1 MREINESYQKH
12 SQANDKFYE
21 LHKRFARLTQFVAK
35 GTVISYTGYSSLMV
49 LVQPTIGSYFALGHL
64 TPCMQVYFIG
74 VREYSDFL
82 MNILIVYNL
91 LMCLFMQHWPI
102 SHYYRPYLRTLWKSM
117 SASWKRIDWVR
128 AIFWRDTKR
137 LFCWIA
143 NILSNIFFICIFGSA
158 RDLRLKVSPKKF

>member
-91 LMCLFMQHWPI
+91 LMFVIIFINYCAVDLLI
-102 SHYYRPYLRTLWKSM
+102 YATL
-117 SASWKRIDWVR
+117 
-128 AIFWRDTKR
+128 
-137 LFCWIA
+137 A
-143 NILSNIFFICIFGSA
+143 NIPLLSTIFENDMKEYECELEA
-158 RDLRLKVSPKKF
+158 NRLSSGDILERYKTIILLNRKYIE